1 MRNLTFRLLRSPPPR
16 PPRIGKVCSKS
27 PPFSAVWSIIVVENW
42 DSSKCQLWAHS
53 KKWKKNKYWT
63 HPKIC
68 FENKNTYFLLLYQ
81 KGSIVTVPS
90 KDEKKVQS
98 IVKCGCIS
106 NYQTKML
113 FEISF
118 FFQME
123 SDPLNWTF
131 LSDFIPLCFYKKLFT
146 RFEEVNGACSKWIF
160 ESIKGWKS

>member
-106 NYQTKML
+106 NSML
-113 FEISF
+113 FEIS

>member
-68 FENKNTYFLLLYQ
+68 FENKKAYFLLLYQ

-98 IVKCGCIS
+98 IVKCGCIIIRLKCSLKYLFFS
-106 NYQTKML
+106 NGERRPFKL
-113 FEISF
+113 NFSF
-118 FFQME
+118 GFYPTAF
-123 SDPLNWTF
+123 
-131 LSDFIPLCFYKKLFT
+131 FYKKLFT

>member
-106 NYQTKML
+106 NSML

-118 FFQME
+118 FSNGERPFK
-123 SDPLNWTF
+123 LNFSFGFYPTVF
-131 LSDFIPLCFYKKLFT
+131 L
-146 RFEEVNGACSKWIF
+146 
-160 ESIKGWKS
+160 